1 MSDLRKP
8 DEEKY
13 TSFEKEKKKR
23 EEKKETLKDKDDF
36 RTEVI
41 RIEDKEGTSDEFVNV
56 EYN

>member
-1 MSDLRKP
+1 MSALGKP

-23 EEKKETLKDKDDF
+23 EEKKETLKNKDDF

>member
-8 DEEKY
+8 DEERY

>member
-1 MSDLRKP
+1 MSALGKP

-13 TSFEKEKKKR
+13 TSFEKEKKR
-23 EEKKETLKDKDDF
+23 EKKKETLQDKDDF
-36 RTEVI
+36 RTEVV